1 MHQVAKVEK
10 PAPAESSEDDVRASL
25 SSSSWAS
32 SSHHAHACTSVLS
45 WLLLQKLQADLEA
58 VEAVEKELEQAQEAQ
73 LKEVGRWHERL

>member
-1 MHQVAKVEK
+1 MLM
-10 PAPAESSEDDVRASL
+10 PAR
-25 SSSSWAS
+25 
-32 SSHHAHACTSVLS
+32 LS